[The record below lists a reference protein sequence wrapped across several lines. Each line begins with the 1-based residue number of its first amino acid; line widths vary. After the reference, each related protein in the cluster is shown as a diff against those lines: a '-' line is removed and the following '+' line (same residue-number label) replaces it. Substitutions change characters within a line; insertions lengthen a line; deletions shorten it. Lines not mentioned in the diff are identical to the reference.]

1 LSHFNTVKGSKET
14 KQADRRKKRYR
25 KRKERMAGR
34 DDTHTEDRKQ
44 TTEKKNIEGKEYE
57 KEKTKGG
64 EGRE

>member
-1 LSHFNTVKGSKET
+1 
-14 KQADRRKKRYR
+14 
-25 KRKERMAGR
+25 MAGR